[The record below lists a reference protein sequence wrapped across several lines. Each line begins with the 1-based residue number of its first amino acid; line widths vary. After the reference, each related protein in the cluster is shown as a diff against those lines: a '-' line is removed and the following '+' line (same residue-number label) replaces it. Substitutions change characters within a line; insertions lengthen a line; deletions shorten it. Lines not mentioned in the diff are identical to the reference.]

1 MLDIFIIVT
10 LLCGLACVL
19 AFTGFVLQLVIDR
32 FIDETL
38 PRLSKLYFAIRYPR
52 EFERKYGQ
60 DTRDSD

>member
-1 MLDIFIIVT
+1 MLDIFIFCT
-10 LLCGLACVL
+10 LLCGLVMIL
-19 AFTGFVLQLVIDR
+19 ALTSFVMQLVIDR

-60 DTRDSD
+60 NTRD